1 LSVLKIRKGLSVTT
15 DYAAD
20 TGDPGPYLRAIA
32 AAGFTH
38 VHWCHHWED
47 DFIYSEPE
55 VEQLRAW
62 LAEYGLAML
71 DLHSSIGVEK
81 VWCSPQ
87 EYRRRA
93 GVELVK
99 NRIEM
104 VATLACRVVIMHT
117 GGPDPSAPDLYW
129 TQIRRSLD
137 ELAPVARANGVR
149 IALENG
155 AWSLIRGLLAEYPP
169 DFLGL
174 CYDSGHGNLDAKW
187 RKRVPDLVP
196 ASLRPLL
203 ERFPPEGGG
212 LDELELVKNRLI
224 SVHLHDNDGQSDLH
238 NPIFSGTV
246 DWPRLA
252 RILATSSYTGPV
264 SMEVTLVNSG
274 FTDEAA
280 FLAHAFDT
288 GTRFAGMIGQA

>member
-1 LSVLKIRKGLSVTT
+1 MSKIPVGGLSVTT

-20 TGDPGPYLRAIA
+20 RGDPTPYLRRIA
-32 AAGFTH
+32 DAGFTRI
-38 VHWCHHWED
+38 HWCHHWED

-55 VEQLRAW
+55 VEQLGAW
-62 LAEYGLAML
+62 LAGYGLAML
-71 DLHSSIGVEK
+71 DLHGSIGVEK
-81 VWCSPQ
+81 VWCSPR
-87 EYRRRA
+87 EYQRRA

-104 VATLACRVVIMHT
+104 VAALSCRVVIMHT

-129 TQIRRSLD
+129 TQIRKSLD
-137 ELAPVARANGVR
+137 ELQPVARAHGVR

-155 AWSLIRGLLAEYPP
+155 AWPLIRGLLAEYPP

-174 CYDSGHGNLDAKW
+174 CYDSGHGNLDA
-187 RKRVPDLVP
+187 RRRRYAPESVP
-196 ASLRPLL
+196 ANLRPLL
-203 ERFPPEGGG
+203 ERFPPAGDG
-212 LDELELVKNRLI
+212 LDELELVQDRLI

-252 RILATSSYTGPV
+252 RIMATSSYAGPV

-288 GTRFAGMIGQA
+288 GTRFAGMIGRA